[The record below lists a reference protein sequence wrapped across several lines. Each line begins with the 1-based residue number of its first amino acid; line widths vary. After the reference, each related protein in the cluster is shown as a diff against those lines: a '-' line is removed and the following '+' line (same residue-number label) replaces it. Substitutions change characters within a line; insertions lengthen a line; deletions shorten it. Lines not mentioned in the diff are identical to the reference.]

1 LKNIP
6 AAAPRI
12 GFDRFIPLD
21 WATCALKVRG
31 GAADPQAIDALLEA
45 AGLGRASERNT
56 RSVLNGLWLNP
67 RAELVAFAE
76 RGIGI
81 RHEFP
86 AVPVPAL
93 CWGMAIAAYPFFGKV
108 AELVGRLTT
117 IQGDCTATEIH
128 RRLAETYGEGEVTR
142 RAANRV
148 IQTQASWGTCER
160 VDKGRR
166 VIRNLPTAIT
176 HEALIAWLIEAAIR
190 YTGRA
195 ISVSGLASAA
205 VLYPFRLDHSLTLVV
220 SRSPTLE
227 LRSEGSGSQLVMLR
241 WIDHDSSRL

>member
-1 LKNIP
+1 LNKTP

-31 GAADPQAIDALLEA
+31 GAQDAEAIDTLLDA
-45 AGLGRASERNT
+45 AGLGIPSRTKT
-56 RSVLNGLWLNP
+56 RSVLNGLWLDP
-67 RAELVAFAE
+67 RAGLIGFSQ
-76 RGIGI
+76 RGLGI
-81 RHEFP
+81 WQEFP
-86 AVPVPAL
+86 EVPVAAL

-117 IQGDCTATEIH
+117 IQGDCTAAEVH

-148 IQTQASWGTCER
+148 LQTQASWGTCER
-160 VDKGRR
+160 VDKGRG
-166 VIRNLPTAIT
+166 VIRNPATTIAN
-176 HEALIAWLIEAAIR
+176 EALIAWLIEAAIR

-195 ISVSGLASAA
+195 ISVSGLASAS

-227 LRSEGSGSQLVMLR
+227 LRSEGAGSPLVM
-241 WIDHDSSRL
+241 IQ

>member
-1 LKNIP
+1 MNNP
-6 AAAPRI
+6 QATAPRI

-31 GAADPQAIDALLEA
+31 GVQDPEAIETLLDA
-45 AGLGRASERNT
+45 AGFGMPSKTKA
-56 RSVLNGLWLNP
+56 RSVLRGLWLDP
-67 RAELVAFAE
+67 RPELAAFAE
-76 RGIGI
+76 RGVAIFKES
-81 RHEFP
+81 HEVP
-86 AVPVPAL
+86 AAAL
-93 CWGMAIAAYPFFGKV
+93 CWGMAIAVYPFFGKV

-117 IQGDCTATEIH
+117 MQGDCTAAEIH

-148 IQTQASWGTCER
+148 LQTQASWCTCER

-166 VIRNLPTAIT
+166 VIRNPATVIT
-176 HEALIAWLIEAAIR
+176 NEALIAWLIEAAIR

-195 ISVSGLASAA
+195 ISVPGLQSAA
-205 VLYPFRLDHSLTLVV
+205 VLYPFRLDHSLALVV

-227 LRSEGSGSQLVMLR
+227 LRSEGASSQLVMLQ
-241 WIDHDSSRL
+241 

>member
-1 LKNIP
+1 MNDTP

-21 WATCALKVRG
+21 WATCALQVRG
-31 GAADPQAIDALLEA
+31 GAADPQALDARLAA
-45 AGLGRASERNT
+45 AGLGRPSRTKT
-56 RSVLNGLWLNP
+56 RSVLNGLWVNP
-67 RAELVAFAE
+67 RAELMAFAA
-76 RGIGI
+76 RGLGI
-81 RHEFP
+81 RQAFP
-86 AVPVPAL
+86 AVPAPAL

-117 IQGDCTATEIH
+117 IQGDCTAAEIH

-166 VIRNLPTAIT
+166 VIRKPATPIT

-190 YTGRA
+190 STGRA

-205 VLYPFRLDHSLTLVV
+205 VLYPFRLDHSLSLVV

-227 LRSEGSGSQLVMLR
+227 LRTEGFGSELVMLQLGK
-241 WIDHDSSRL
+241 SN

>member
-1 LKNIP
+1 LNNTP

-21 WATCALKVRG
+21 WATCALEVRG

-45 AGLGRASERNT
+45 AGLGIPSRTKT
-56 RSVLNGLWLNP
+56 RSVLNGLWLDP
-67 RAELVAFAE
+67 RAELIGFAQ
-76 RGIGI
+76 RGFGI
-81 RHEFP
+81 WQEFP
-86 AVPVPAL
+86 EVPAL

-117 IQGDCTATEIH
+117 IQGDCTAAEIH

-148 IQTQASWGTCER
+148 LQTQASWGTCER

-166 VIRNLPTAIT
+166 VIRNQPTAIT
-176 HEALIAWLIEAAIR
+176 NEALIAWLIEAAIR

-220 SRSPTLE
+220 SRSPVLE

-241 WIDHDSSRL
+241 

>member
-1 LKNIP
+1 LNNTP

-31 GAADPQAIDALLEA
+31 GAQDAETIDTLLDT
-45 AGLGRASERNT
+45 AGLGIPSRTKT
-56 RSVLNGLWLNP
+56 RSVLNGLWLEP
-67 RAELVAFAE
+67 RAELIGFAQ
-76 RGIGI
+76 RCLGIWQ
-81 RHEFP
+81 EFP
-86 AVPVPAL
+86 EVPVPAL

-117 IQGDCTATEIH
+117 IQGDCTAAELH

-148 IQTQASWGTCER
+148 LQTQASWGTCER

-166 VIRNLPTAIT
+166 VIRNPPTTIAN
-176 HEALIAWLIEAAIR
+176 EALIAWLIEAAIR

-227 LRSEGSGSQLVMLR
+227 LRSEGSGSPLVM
-241 WIDHDSSRL
+241 IQ

>member
-1 LKNIP
+1 LNNTP

-12 GFDRFIPLD
+12 GFDRCIPLD
-21 WATCALKVRG
+21 WATCALRVRAG
-31 GAADPQAIDALLEA
+31 DQDPQAIETLLDA
-45 AGLGRASERNT
+45 AGLGMPSRTKT
-56 RSVLNGLWLNP
+56 RSVINGMWLDP
-67 RAELVAFAE
+67 RTELVAFAE

-81 RHEFP
+81 WHESP
-86 AVPVPAL
+86 EVSVPAL
-93 CWGMAIAAYPFFGKV
+93 CWGMAITAYPFFGKV

-117 IQGDCTATEIH
+117 IQGDCTAAEVH

-166 VIRNLPTAIT
+166 VIRKPPTAIT
-176 HEALIAWLIEAAIR
+176 NEALIAWLIEAAIR

-205 VLYPFRLDHSLTLVV
+205 VLYPFRLDQSLTLVV

-227 LRSEGSGSQLVMLR
+227 LRSEGSGAPLAMLQ
-241 WIDHDSSRL
+241 SR

>member
-1 LKNIP
+1 MSNPP

-12 GFDRFIPLD
+12 GFDRCIPLD

-31 GAADPQAIDALLEA
+31 GDQDPQAIDALLDA
-45 AGLGRASERNT
+45 AGLGIPSRTKT
-56 RSVLNGLWLNP
+56 RSVLNGLWLDP
-67 RAELVAFAE
+67 RAELVGFAE

-81 RHEFP
+81 WHESP
-86 AVPVPAL
+86 EVPVPAI
-93 CWGMAIAAYPFFGKV
+93 CWGMAITAYPFFGKV

-117 IQGDCTATEIH
+117 IQGDCTAAEIH

-148 IQTQASWGTCER
+148 LQTQASWGTCER
-160 VDKGRR
+160 VDQGRR
-166 VIRNLPTAIT
+166 VIRNPATIIT
-176 HEALIAWLIEAAIR
+176 NEALIAWLIEAAIR

-195 ISVSGLASAA
+195 ISVSGLLSTA

-227 LRSEGSGSQLVMLR
+227 LRSEGSGSQLVMLQ
-241 WIDHDSSRL
+241 

>member
-1 LKNIP
+1 MSSTP

-31 GAADPQAIDALLEA
+31 GAQNAEAIDALLDA
-45 AGLGRASERNT
+45 AGLGMPSRTKT
-56 RSVLNGLWLNP
+56 RSVLNGLWLDP
-67 RAELVAFAE
+67 RAELIGFAQ
-76 RGIGI
+76 RGFGVWQ
-81 RHEFP
+81 EFP
-86 AVPVPAL
+86 TVPIPAL

-108 AELVGRLTT
+108 AELVGRLTA
-117 IQGDCTATEIH
+117 IQGDCTAAEIH

-166 VIRNLPTAIT
+166 VIRNPSTAIT
-176 HEALIAWLIEAAIR
+176 NEALIAWLIEAAIR

-205 VLYPFRLDHSLTLVV
+205 VLYPFRLEHSLTLVV
-220 SRSPTLE
+220 SRSPVLE
-227 LRSEGSGSQLVMLR
+227 LRSEGSGSPLVMLR
-241 WIDHDSSRL
+241 WVDHDSSEH

>member
-1 LKNIP
+1 MNNTP
-6 AAAPRI
+6 DAAPRI
-12 GFDRFIPLD
+12 GFDRCIPLD
-21 WATCALKVRG
+21 WATCALRVRG
-31 GAADPQAIDALLEA
+31 GAADPQAIDTLLDA
-45 AGLGRASERNT
+45 AGFGIPSKRNT

-67 RAELVAFAE
+67 RAELVGFAE

-81 RHEFP
+81 WHESP
-86 AVPVPAL
+86 EVSVPAL

-117 IQGDCTATEIH
+117 IQGDCTAAEVH

-148 IQTQASWGTCER
+148 LQTQASWGTCER

-166 VIRNLPTAIT
+166 VIRNPATSIT
-176 HEALIAWLIEAAIR
+176 NEALTAWLIESAIR
-190 YTGRA
+190 YTGRS

-205 VLYPFRLDHSLTLVV
+205 VLYPFRLDQSLTLVV

-227 LRSEGSGSQLVMLR
+227 LRSEGSGAPLVMLQ
-241 WIDHDSSRL
+241 SR